1 MFNVLLNFFYC
12 SKIHITKFFILAILK
27 CTVWCT
33 VKWIHIIVNHLQNSS
48 TCKTD
53 TLYPLNNSF
62 PFLPPSA
69 LGNYYFFVSL
79 ILSALC
85 LVAQLWLTL
94 CDSMHCSPLGS
105 SVHGDSPGK
114 NIGLGCHALLQ
125 GISPTH
131 RSNPGLLH
139 CRQILYHLSHQG
151 SGAKF

>member
-85 LVAQLWLTL
+85 LVTQLCPTL
-94 CDSMHCSPLGS
+94 WDPTDCSLPGS

-114 NIGLGCHALLQ
+114 NTGVGYHALLQ
-125 GISPTH
+125 GIFPTQG
-131 RSNPGLLH
+131 SNLGPPH
-139 CRQILYHLSHQG
+139 HRQILYHLSHQG
-151 SGAKF
+151 SP